1 MTVSHSS
8 VSPADLTRTAAEFLE
23 FARTRLRAYAGAES
37 PSGDAGALA
46 ACADLIAAGHEEIG
60 GRVER
65 VPGPAGDHLVTT
77 WGSADGPHVLLIGH
91 YDTVWPVGRLA
102 TMPYVDDG
110 ERIAGPGVFD
120 MKGGLVVIEAA
131 LRTLAQ
137 LGLSPA
143 RQVRLVVVA
152 DEEVGSPDSRR
163 VIEQHAQGAVAALG
177 FESPHPRGVLKTG
190 RRGSSRIR
198 IQVTGREAHAAID
211 PGKGVSAIDELL
223 DQLVAMRAVIP
234 NNGTTLSN
242 IGKLHGGTR
251 SNVVAGEAH
260 AEVGLRFTDPVVERA
275 VLDELLALRPKREG
289 AKVEVTLLSNRP
301 AWAAPD
307 PNPLLDR
314 VVAAGEWL
322 GQHVAGRPAPGAGD
336 TNLTGA
342 LGVPTLDGFGP
353 LGRGAHA
360 ADESIIVSSLVD
372 RIALVAAL
380 LLEPLDS

>member
-23 FARTRLRAYAGAES
+23 FARTRLRAYASAES
-37 PSGDAGALA
+37 PSGDTEALA
-46 ACADLIAAGHEEIG
+46 ACADLIAAGHQEVG

-77 WGSADGPHVLLIGH
+77 WGPSDGPHLLLIGH

-131 LRTLAQ
+131 LRTLAR
-137 LGLSPA
+137 LGLSPV

-152 DEEVGSPDSRR
+152 DEEVGSPDSRKL
-163 VIEQHAQGAVAALG
+163 IERHADGAVAALG

-223 DQLVAMRAVIP
+223 DQLVAMRKVIP
-234 NNGTTLSN
+234 NDGTTLAN
-242 IGKLHGGTR
+242 IGKVQGGTR
-251 SNVVAGEAH
+251 SNVVAGEAY
-260 AEVGLRFTDPVVERA
+260 AEIGLRFTDPVVERD
-275 VLDELLALRPKREG
+275 VLGRLLALEPERDG

-307 PNPLLDR
+307 PNPLLDH
-314 VVAAGEWL
+314 VIATGAKL
-322 GQHVAGRPAPGAGD
+322 GQQLSGRTAPGAGD
-336 TNLTGA
+336 TNLTGS

-360 ADESIIVSSLVD
+360 ADESIIVASLVD

-380 LLEPLDS
+380 LLEPLE